1 MAMQTITISNF
12 EELFLEDLPHKP
24 YCTDELGVTYIR
36 PKATAIKKRYLQT
49 NQPKKHI
56 YLLFDVD
63 YEGGVLSWYD
73 NDCPPPLWTA
83 KNRKNGHAH
92 IAYRLKVPVCTSDIA
107 HLEPLR
113 YLAAIESAM
122 VEKLKADRGFA
133 GLLTKNPLHPHW
145 YTHHWAEYEYTL
157 DELADYL
164 DLRGHPKRRGIEAVG
179 LGRNVELFDTTR
191 KWAYKAIRDHWKPNY
206 RDKWHEA
213 VLSEVDGLNGQFSA
227 PLPYSEVKS
236 IAKSIA
242 KWTYKNFTPA
252 GFSKVQ
258 ARRGAKGGES
268 ARGEV
273 KAKGGKISKGGGR
286 PDKKSLLPNVLALKQ
301 DGMSNRAI
309 AKELNLS
316 PSTISI
322 WLKNK

>member
-1 MAMQTITISNF
+1 MAMQTITITIPNF
-12 EELFLEDLPHKP
+12 EEYFSESLPYKP

-36 PKATAIKKRYLQT
+36 PKATAIEKRYLQT

-63 YEGGVLSWYD
+63 REGGVLSWYD

-227 PLPYSEVKS
+227 PLPYGEVKS

-242 KWTYKNFTPA
+242 KWTYQHFTPA

-258 ARRGAKGGES
+258 ARRGKKGGE
-268 ARGEV
+268 
-273 KAKGGKISKGGGR
+273 KSKGGGR
-286 PDKKSLLPNVLALKQ
+286 PIGSIEADSARTLKPWLAL
-301 DGMSNRAI
+301 GMSKATYYRRK
-309 AKELNLS
+309 KEGLL
-316 PSTISI
+316 
-322 WLKNK
+322 